1 MLIMDFNM
9 SKLNHLDRYKCIRKN
24 KQGGIIMK
32 IQQIRNATLIISYG
46 GLKFLVD
53 PWLQDKNKGFS
64 AQSPDPIKSAMK
76 SPLHDLPFSP
86 EDILKDIDYCLV
98 THFHEDH
105 FTKDYLPLDIPIIF
119 QSEEDETKAKEIG
132 FTNTSSFIENSL
144 QINGITLTKVPGVHG
159 DNEITSL
166 KMGVVSGYVFQ
177 HPDEKTVYIAGD
189 TIYYHGVENNI
200 KTYQPDII
208 IVNSCDARLTF
219 GRLIMNKEDVVSV
232 CKVAQNAKIIASH
245 MDNVNHGFLTR
256 EELKQYLIEQKY
268 DKQVIIPNDGQ
279 IIQGSSI

>member
-1 MLIMDFNM
+1 
-9 SKLNHLDRYKCIRKN
+9 
-24 KQGGIIMK
+24 MK

-64 AQSPDPIKSAMK
+64 AQSLDPIKNDMK

-86 EDILKDIDYCLV
+86 EDILMDIDYCLV

-105 FTKDYLPLDIPIIF
+105 FTKDYLPLDISIIF
-119 QSEEDETKAKEIG
+119 QNEEDETKAKEIG

-144 QINGITLTKVPGVHG
+144 EIDGITLIKVPGVHG

-189 TIYYHGVENNI
+189 TIYYYGVENNI

-232 CKVAQNAKIIASH
+232 CKAAQNAKVIASH

-256 EELKQYLIEQKY
+256 EELKQYLIDQKY
-268 DKQVIIPNDGQ
+268 DKQVIIPNDGE
-279 IIQGSSI
+279 IIQESSI